1 MRGFWKTVNYVIKE
15 SDIILEVIDA
25 RFPELTRNPE
35 IEDKIKNKI
44 LILVINKCDLVD
56 KKDIEQY
63 ARKHKAIFVSANKR
77 LGTTLL
83 KKEIFRYAKKDK
95 NIIGILGYPNTGK
108 SSLINALAG
117 RRAAKTSPKSGYT
130 KGKQLIKMTP
140 SIYLLDTP
148 GVLPYK
154 EKNELKHALTSSKD
168 FTQVKDP
175 DLVALELIELKK
187 EQIKKYYKVEGDD
200 PEEILES
207 IGKKLNKLKK
217 AGKIDIKATAYAIL
231 KAWQF
236 GKIKP

>member
-15 SDIILEVIDA
+15 ADIILEVIDA

-35 IEDKIKNKI
+35 IEDKIKNKV

-56 KKDIEQY
+56 KKDIESY
-63 ARKHKAIFVSANKR
+63 ARKHKAIFVSANQR

-83 KKEIFRYAKKDK
+83 KKEIFRHAKKDR
-95 NIIGILGYPNTGK
+95 NVIGILGYPNTGK

-187 EQIKKYYKVEGDD
+187 EQVKKYFKVEGND
-200 PEEILES
+200 PEEILEN

-217 AGKIDIKATAYAIL
+217 AGEIDIKATAYAIL

-236 GKIKP
+236 GKIKA